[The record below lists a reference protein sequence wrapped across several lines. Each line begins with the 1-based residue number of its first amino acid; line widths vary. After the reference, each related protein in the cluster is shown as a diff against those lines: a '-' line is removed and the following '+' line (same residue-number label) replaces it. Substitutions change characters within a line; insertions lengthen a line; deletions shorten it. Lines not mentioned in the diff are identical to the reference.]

1 MFLRIII
8 AMLVVG
14 ASSVMAADVK
24 KNEQFYIGAA
34 FSYVGGTDFDYN
46 SPAPTGALVGF
57 AGATEEA
64 EVDGGIGGA
73 VRIGYDFK
81 GFLRAEAEY
90 SYHST
95 ELETANGI
103 STFNKKNINLHS
115 IGLTLIGE
123 YNNSSRFTPYVHAG
137 AGAVIADINAQ
148 ATGPAQETF
157 SEAVVAPAVSFGV
170 GSAFAITSMLE
181 LDLRYRAA
189 VIPTAEDL
197 KSTILVHGVT
207 AGVNIKF

>member
-1 MFLRIII
+1 
-8 AMLVVG
+8 MLVRFIIMAVMLV
-14 ASSVMAADVK
+14 ASNANAADIK
-24 KNEQFYIGAA
+24 KNEQFYLGAA
-34 FSYVGGTDFDYN
+34 FSYMGGSEFDYN

-64 EVDGGIGGA
+64 EADGGAGGA
-73 VRIGYDFK
+73 IRIGYDFK

-95 ELETANGI
+95 ELERANGI
-103 STFNKKNINLHS
+103 TTFNKNDVNLHS

-137 AGAVIADINAQ
+137 AGVVIADIDVQ
-148 ATGPAQETF
+148 ATGAAEETF
-157 SEAVVAPAVSFGV
+157 SEAVVAPAISFGA
-170 GSAFAITSMLE
+170 GSTYAITSMFE

-197 KSTILVHGVT
+197 ESTMLVHGVV